1 MLKVLGKTAAA
12 LVVIVTLVGGAFG
25 WFVWQEMQQPLAIPE
40 EGVVYEVKEGASI
53 RSLARDL
60 KQRGLLP
67 NPWYFEIWARWIE
80 PGSAI
85 KRGEYF
91 LPEGA
96 TISDLLDEF
105 RHGVPVQHKLT
116 IVEGSRFT
124 DVVAQLEKAIEAGL
138 MKRVIEPGDYVSAFA
153 EMTGEKSPEGWI
165 FPDTYH
171 FPKGQTDKGFLKHAW
186 QRMKATLEK
195 AWAQR
200 QPDLPLKSPYEAL
213 ILASIIE
220 KETGAAEER
229 PQIGGVFINRL
240 KKGMK
245 LQTDPTVIYGMGDRY
260 KGNIRKKDLRADNPF
275 NTYTRKGLPPTPIAM
290 PGEAAIMAA
299 VQPAQTDAL
308 FFVARGKG
316 RHHFSATYK
325 EHKQAVI
332 KYLLGGNA
340 ARYRGDD

>member
-1 MLKVLGKTAAA
+1 MIKSAFKALLVAV
-12 LVVIVTLVGGAFG
+12 LVVAFAAIGLG
-25 WFVWQEMQQPLAIPE
+25 WFVWQEMQQPLDIPE
-40 EGVVYEVKEGASI
+40 EGLVYEIPQGASV
-53 RSLARDL
+53 RSVARDM
-60 KQRGLLP
+60 KQKSLLP
-67 NPWYFEIWARWIE
+67 NPWYFELWARWVE
-80 PGSAI
+80 PGPAI
-85 KRGEYF
+85 KTGEYF
-91 LPEGA
+91 IASGA
-96 TISDLLDEF
+96 TISDVLREF

-124 DVVAQLEKAIEAGL
+124 DVVAKLEQAIEAGL
-138 MKRVIEPGDYVSAFA
+138 MKRIIEPGHYAEAFTA
-153 EMTGEKSPEGWI
+153 MTGEKSPEGWI

-171 FPKGQTDKGFLKHAW
+171 FPKGQTDKGFLKQAYR
-186 QRMKATLEK
+186 RMKETLMR
-195 AWAQR
+195 AWEQR

-220 KETGAAEER
+220 KETGAAGER
-229 PQIGGVFINRL
+229 PMIGGVFTNRL
-240 KKGMK
+240 KKNMK

-260 KGNIRKKDLRADNPF
+260 KGNIRKKDLRSDNPF

-299 VQPAQTDAL
+299 VNPAATDAL

-316 RHHFSATYK
+316 RHFFSTTYK

-340 ARYRGDD
+340 KRYRGDD